1 MTRGRDPED
10 PDYINPDPDNWNWNW
25 DPEVN
30 DYVYVN
36 PDNWNWD
43 PEVNDYVNVNPD
55 NEDPEKYLCS
65 Y

>member
-30 DYVYVN
+30 DYV
-36 PDNWNWD
+36 
-43 PEVNDYVNVNPD
+43 NVNPD

>member
-1 MTRGRDPED
+1 MTKHRDPED
-10 PDYINPDPDNWNWNW
+10 PDYINPDPGNWNWNW

-36 PDNWNWD
+36 SDNLTWD

>member
-1 MTRGRDPED
+1 MTGDRDPED

-36 PDNWNWD
+36 PDN
-43 PEVNDYVNVNPD
+43 
-55 NEDPEKYLCS
+55 EDPKKFLCS